1 MNSRTTLLLLVV
13 CVALGLALYL
23 LPETPQ
29 TSEDEASTP
38 PEIAVLNHDSRQVTA
53 LEAVSASNQTLQVWR
68 NGDNWDIQVGER
80 VAGDTIVIGPTIAN
94 IAALRATSVI
104 TPETQTLADYGL
116 DTPQL
121 TIILQGDAGVLDRL
135 RVGSRNPSGGARYVQ
150 VEGQAQIYL
159 VNDVALDTLE
169 GWYTT
174 VPVAPTPLPTLVPT
188 TAP

>member
-13 CVALGLALYL
+13 SVALGLALYV
-23 LPETPQ
+23 LPETP
-29 TSEDEASTP
+29 TPSEEEATVP
-38 PEIAVLNHDSRQVTA
+38 PAIAVLEYESRQVTA
-53 LEAVSASNQTLQVWR
+53 LEAVNASNQSLQVWR

-94 IAALRATSVI
+94 IAGLRATAVI

-116 DTPQL
+116 DAPQL
-121 TIILQGDAGVLDRL
+121 TITLQGETGVLDRL

-150 VEGQAQIYL
+150 VEGQPQIYL

-169 GWYTT
+169 GWYST